1 MGIFSFILS
10 KLALKKNVSGY
21 FGFYSR
27 SSPFTGEIWE
37 NDTVRAIIDTIATHA
52 AKGKIQH
59 VVTNKDGRIIKR
71 IYDSK
76 IAYLLNE
83 KPNSVMSGFELKYR
97 FFSQLYTKTTAV
109 LYIRYENGE
118 AKAIYPVDM
127 SSGRSKAEAGQSNL
141 QIRKAP

>member
-83 KPNSVMSGFELKYR
+83 KPYSISDTRTEKQKR
-97 FFSQLYTKTTAV
+97 FIRWTTQ
-109 LYIRYENGE
+109 
-118 AKAIYPVDM
+118 DM
-127 SSGRSKAEAGQSNL
+127 SSGRSKAEAGQSSL